1 MAWMRAALLHP
12 YLTLFGGH
20 PPPFYGLGGRGA
32 RVGPRRARSGC
43 RGDASRYA
51 RLRVRHR
58 PRRRVARLR
67 SALVCLCAVLALGGA
82 VAAPALAA
90 SELGVGGSFDELDQ
104 SAQEQGETTTT
115 NTSTTASTSTESTG
129 TSSGTLILV
138 ALGAVA
144 LLSVVGFV
152 IVRDARRVAPATDAD
167 GSTKADRDAAAR
179 LRKRRAKAKAARKQR
194 KRKR

>member
-1 MAWMRAALLHP
+1 MSATVRA
-12 YLTLFGGH
+12 
-20 PPPFYGLGGRGA
+20 
-32 RVGPRRARSGC
+32 V
-43 RGDASRYA
+43 
-51 RLRVRHR
+51 
-58 PRRRVARLR
+58 RVAHLR

-90 SELGVGGSFDELDQ
+90 SELGVGKSFDELNQ

-144 LLSVVGFV
+144 LLSVIGFV

-167 GSTKADRDAAAR
+167 VFDEKADRDAAAR

-194 KRKR
+194 KRTR